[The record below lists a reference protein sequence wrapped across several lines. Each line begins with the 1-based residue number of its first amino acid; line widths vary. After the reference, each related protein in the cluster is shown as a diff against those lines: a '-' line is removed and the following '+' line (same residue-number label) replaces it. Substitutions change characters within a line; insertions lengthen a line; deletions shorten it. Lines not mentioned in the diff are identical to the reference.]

1 MDAEEHGLRAPCR
14 CHPEPRGLH
23 ILERSLHSGADVLGT
38 LLSQS
43 LTLPAKPGPGGA
55 LGALEGIS
63 YLFVPGLVAYS
74 LYTKVPPS
82 PPPPAL
88 SRSAGGCKALG
99 GTAKPLTDSRHVFQ
113 VKTGKGLPPGPG
125 GALGAAE
132 GMAFLAV
139 LAGIVVLG
147 LQAPRP
153 ARVPRRAAARRR
165 HAGR

>member
-1 MDAEEHGLRAPCR
+1 
-14 CHPEPRGLH
+14 
-23 ILERSLHSGADVLGT
+23 
-38 LLSQS
+38 
-43 LTLPAKPGPGGA
+43 
-55 LGALEGIS
+55 
-63 YLFVPGLVAYS
+63 
-74 LYTKVPPS
+74 
-82 PPPPAL
+82 
-88 SRSAGGCKALG
+88 
-99 GTAKPLTDSRHVFQ
+99 VFQ